1 MFSKINKAW
10 HIKKNSWHV
19 FVANDKIQVFKQ
31 RNENFGVVSA
41 NQEPDNFPKVD
52 DFSDEVGGDINECD
66 FFTLF
71 NEMWQCLEDLQTQ

>member
-1 MFSKINKAW
+1 M
-10 HIKKNSWHV
+10 
-19 FVANDKIQVFKQ
+19 
-31 RNENFGVVSA
+31 SA